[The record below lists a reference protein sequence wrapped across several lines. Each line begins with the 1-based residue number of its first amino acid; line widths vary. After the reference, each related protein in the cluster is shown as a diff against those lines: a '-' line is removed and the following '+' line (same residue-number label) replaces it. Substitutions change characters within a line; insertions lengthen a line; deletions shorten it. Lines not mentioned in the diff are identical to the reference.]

1 MNQDEITVMDGGKC
15 IYQLR
20 GVRPFLSDK
29 FDITKHKNYKLLE
42 DYDKKNLFD
51 VEEYLTNRDKVKLKS
66 SYKIN
71 RLNIWVYGESKMCE
85 NRKSSLI
92 IFIYL
97 SIIMEFVSILVPTN
111 LDMFHI
117 RQSSV
122 ERNQV

>member
-1 MNQDEITVMDGGKC
+1 
-15 IYQLR
+15 
-20 GVRPFLSDK
+20 
-29 FDITKHKNYKLLE
+29 
-42 DYDKKNLFD
+42 
-51 VEEYLTNRDKVKLKS
+51 
-66 SYKIN
+66 
-71 RLNIWVYGESKMCE
+71 MCE